1 MKKWCWVIK
10 LNIDRLKEIRQD
22 RDLQQVDI
30 AKVLKTSQV
39 QYSRYER
46 GIRVMP
52 IDKIAMLAKF
62 YDVSIDYLL
71 GLTDIR
77 KPYPKS
83 KINSYATKVNA
94 NRTRILKKIENR
106 EKVAI

>member
-1 MKKWCWVIK
+1 MKKWYWVIC

-22 RDLQQVDI
+22 RDLQQIDI

-46 GIRVMP
+46 GVRVMP
-52 IDKIAMLAKF
+52 VDKIAKLAKF

-83 KINSYATKVNA
+83 KINS
-94 NRTRILKKIENR
+94 
-106 EKVAI
+106 

>member
-1 MKKWCWVIK
+1 MKKWYWVIY

-22 RDLQQVDI
+22 RDLQQIDI

-52 IDKIAMLAKF
+52 VDKIAKLAKF

-83 KINSYATKVNA
+83 KINS
-94 NRTRILKKIENR
+94 
-106 EKVAI
+106 

>member
-1 MKKWCWVIK
+1 M
-10 LNIDRLKEIRQD
+10 NIDRLKEIRQD

-52 IDKIAMLAKF
+52 VDKIAMLAKY

-83 KINSYATKVNA
+83 KINS
-94 NRTRILKKIENR
+94 
-106 EKVAI
+106 

>member
-1 MKKWCWVIK
+1 M
-10 LNIDRLKEIRQD
+10 NIDRLKEIRQD

-52 IDKIAMLAKF
+52 VDKIAMLAKF

-83 KINSYATKVNA
+83 KINS
-94 NRTRILKKIENR
+94 
-106 EKVAI
+106 

>member
-46 GIRVMP
+46 GIRVIP

-62 YDVSIDYLL
+62 YDISIDYLL

-83 KINSYATKVNA
+83 KINS
-94 NRTRILKKIENR
+94 
-106 EKVAI
+106 

>member
-1 MKKWCWVIK
+1 M
-10 LNIDRLKEIRQD
+10 
-22 RDLQQVDI
+22 DI

-39 QYSRYER
+39 QYSKYER

-83 KINSYATKVNA
+83 KINS
-94 NRTRILKKIENR
+94 
-106 EKVAI
+106 

>member
-1 MKKWCWVIK
+1 MKKWYWVIQ

-22 RDLQQVDI
+22 RDLQQIDI
-30 AKVLKTSQV
+30 AKVFKTSQV

-52 IDKIAMLAKF
+52 VDKIAKLAKF

-83 KINSYATKVNA
+83 KINS
-94 NRTRILKKIENR
+94 
-106 EKVAI
+106 

>member
-1 MKKWCWVIK
+1 MKKWYWVIQ

-22 RDLQQVDI
+22 RDLQQIDI

-52 IDKIAMLAKF
+52 VDKIAKLAKF

-77 KPYPKS
+77 KPYPK
-83 KINSYATKVNA
+83 INS
-94 NRTRILKKIENR
+94 
-106 EKVAI
+106 

>member
-1 MKKWCWVIK
+1 MIY

-22 RDLQQVDI
+22 RDLQQIDI

-52 IDKIAMLAKF
+52 VDKIAKLAKF

-83 KINSYATKVNA
+83 KINS
-94 NRTRILKKIENR
+94 
-106 EKVAI
+106 

>member
-1 MKKWCWVIK
+1 M
-10 LNIDRLKEIRQD
+10 NIDRLKEIRQD
-22 RDLQQVDI
+22 RDLQQIDI

-52 IDKIAMLAKF
+52 VDKIAKLAKF

-83 KINSYATKVNA
+83 QINS
-94 NRTRILKKIENR
+94 
-106 EKVAI
+106 

>member
-1 MKKWCWVIK
+1 MKKWYWVIC

-22 RDLQQVDI
+22 RDLQQIDI

-52 IDKIAMLAKF
+52 VDKIAKLAKF

-83 KINSYATKVNA
+83 KINS
-94 NRTRILKKIENR
+94 
-106 EKVAI
+106 

>member
-52 IDKIAMLAKF
+52 IDKIAMLARF

-83 KINSYATKVNA
+83 KINS
-94 NRTRILKKIENR
+94 
-106 EKVAI
+106 

>member
-1 MKKWCWVIK
+1 MKKLYWVIC

-22 RDLQQVDI
+22 RDLQQIDI

-46 GIRVMP
+46 GVRVMP
-52 IDKIAMLAKF
+52 VDKIAKLAKF

-83 KINSYATKVNA
+83 KINS
-94 NRTRILKKIENR
+94 
-106 EKVAI
+106 

>member
-52 IDKIAMLAKF
+52 IDKIAMLARF

-83 KINSYATKVNA
+83 KI
-94 NRTRILKKIENR
+94 
-106 EKVAI
+106 

>member
-1 MKKWCWVIK
+1 M
-10 LNIDRLKEIRQD
+10 NIDRLKEIRQD
-22 RDLQQVDI
+22 RDLQQIDI

-52 IDKIAMLAKF
+52 VDKIAKLAKF

-83 KINSYATKVNA
+83 KINS
-94 NRTRILKKIENR
+94 
-106 EKVAI
+106 